1 MLLLVPFVS
10 EAAASQTIASVI
22 QTLEPSGVVE
32 LFEVDASAF
41 NGGVYRFHAG
51 TNGMLQNV
59 VWKGVEYVPFPIEV
73 TGFEY
78 TGNSQLPRPKV
89 TVSNV
94 SAIITFLVLNYDD
107 LLGAKFIRRRTLV
120 KYLDAVNFPGG
131 VNPDADSE
139 AEFPDDVYFIDRKV
153 NETKEQIEFELA
165 AAFDLAGIQLPRRQ
179 IIQNVCVWKYRG
191 TECGYAGTNYF
202 DTNDNP
208 VATANLDVCAKRL
221 SSCQARFGEN
231 QPISF
236 GSFPSVGLI
245 R

>member
-1 MLLLVPFVS
+1 MLVFIPFIS
-10 EAAASQTIASVI
+10 EDASGTLITSSI
-22 QTLEPSGVVE
+22 QTLEPSGIIE
-32 LFEVDASAF
+32 LFEVDASSF
-41 NGGVYRFHAG
+41 GGGIYRFHGG
-51 TNGMLQNV
+51 TNELLQDV
-59 VWKGVEYVPFPIEV
+59 VWKGEAYSAFPIEA

-78 TGNSQLPRPKV
+78 TANGQLPRPKV

-107 LLGAKFIRRRTLV
+107 LIGAKFIRRRTLI

-131 VNPDADSE
+131 VNPDADPD
-139 AEFPDDVYFIDRKV
+139 AEFAEDIYFIDRKTT
-153 NETKEQIEFELA
+153 ETKSIVEFELA

-191 TECGYAGTNYF
+191 TECAWAGTTYY
-202 DTNDNP
+202 DANDN
-208 VATANLDVCAKRL
+208 VVGSAAYDVCGKRL
-221 SSCQARFGEN
+221 SSCQIRFGEN

-236 GSFPSVGLI
+236 GSFPSVALI